1 MKKLAVVSLFALS
14 MGVSVA
20 FSNTALQDSDI
31 AILFSKDIDTSKI
44 ALLSQQ
50 EMQETKGEFWSFLSH
65 IPTIIKAPISF
76 LLSSTFLNAPAH
88 NSTIYQGTIQGNIIT
103 NTGSGMYNFITN
115 RF

>member
-50 EMQETKGEFWSFLSH
+50 EMQETKGEFWWFFSY
-65 IPTIIKAPISF
+65 IPAVIRVP
-76 LLSSTFLNAPAH
+76 
-88 NSTIYQGTIQGNIIT
+88 
-103 NTGSGMYNFITN
+103 GSNFPFFYIFKCSCTQ
-115 RF
+115 

>member
-50 EMQETKGEFWSFLSH
+50 EMQETNGEFWSFL
-65 IPTIIKAPISF
+65 IKGGIMWGIRYTAWGAYNQRFPINGKR
-76 LLSSTFLNAPAH
+76 LALVVL
-88 NSTIYQGTIQGNIIT
+88 
-103 NTGSGMYNFITN
+103 
-115 RF
+115 

>member
-20 FSNTALQDSDI
+20 CANVALQDSDI

-44 ALLSQQ
+44 TLLSQQ
-50 EMQETKGEFWSFLSH
+50 EMQETKGEFWSFLSR
-65 IPTIIKAPISF
+65 IPTIIRGSIS
-76 LLSSTFLNAPAH
+76 LALSSTFLNAPAH
-88 NSTIYQGTIQGNIIT
+88 NSTIYQGTVGGNLLP
-103 NTGSGMYNFITN
+103 SSVHNFIN

>member
-50 EMQETKGEFWSFLSH
+50 EMQETKGEFWSFL
-65 IPTIIKAPISF
+65 IKGGIMWGIRYTAWGAYNQRFPI
-76 LLSSTFLNAPAH
+76 N
-88 NSTIYQGTIQGNIIT
+88 GT
-103 NTGSGMYNFITN
+103 SG
-115 RF
+115 

>member
-20 FSNTALQDSDI
+20 FSNAALQDSDIAILFSKDIDTSKIAI

-50 EMQETKGEFWSFLSH
+50 EMQETKGEFWSFL
-65 IPTIIKAPISF
+65 IKGGIMWGIRYTAWGAYNQRFPINGKR
-76 LLSSTFLNAPAH
+76 LALVVL
-88 NSTIYQGTIQGNIIT
+88 
-103 NTGSGMYNFITN
+103 
-115 RF
+115 

>member
-50 EMQETKGEFWSFLSH
+50 EMQETKGEFWSFL
-65 IPTIIKAPISF
+65 IKGGIMWGIRYTAWGAYNQRFPINGKR
-76 LLSSTFLNAPAH
+76 LALVVL
-88 NSTIYQGTIQGNIIT
+88 
-103 NTGSGMYNFITN
+103 
-115 RF
+115 